1 MINYIQQPG
10 WKVWNIILVNKQEF
24 EMQLHLW
31 SPHYYSLCV
40 EVHICLD
47 VLPLERIFFLIQGYS
62 LTNKAV
68 VISTTAEN

>member
-1 MINYIQQPG
+1 
-10 WKVWNIILVNKQEF
+10 
-24 EMQLHLW
+24 MQLHLW

-62 LTNKAV
+62 LTNKVV